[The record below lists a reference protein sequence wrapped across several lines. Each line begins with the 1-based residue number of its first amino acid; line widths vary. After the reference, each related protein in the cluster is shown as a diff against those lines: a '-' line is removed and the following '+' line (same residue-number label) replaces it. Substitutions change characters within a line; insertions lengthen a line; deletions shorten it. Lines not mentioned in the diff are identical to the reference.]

1 MSGLLYCTGTGALLM
16 NASGALSLGDTGA
29 FLALSGP
36 YFTDIAAGSPNLG
49 PGSISTSDMSFDR
62 TCREYTVTAVVNFG
76 STPDRVVL
84 TTPQGDTVIDTGCPI
99 GSGGGGI
106 LVGAEQVQTFS
117 GTLPECSTGLT
128 CTIYH
133 NCIPIGSNNS
143 SINSLTLATS

>member
-49 PGSISTSDMSFDR
+49 PGSVSTSTMTFSR
-62 TCREYTVTAVVNFG
+62 ICRDYTVSITVDFG

-106 LVGAEQVQTFS
+106 LVGAEQVQTFI
-117 GTLPECSTGLT
+117 GTIPECATGLT

-133 NCIPIGSNNS
+133 NCIPIGSNLS
-143 SINSLTLATS
+143 SINSLTMITS